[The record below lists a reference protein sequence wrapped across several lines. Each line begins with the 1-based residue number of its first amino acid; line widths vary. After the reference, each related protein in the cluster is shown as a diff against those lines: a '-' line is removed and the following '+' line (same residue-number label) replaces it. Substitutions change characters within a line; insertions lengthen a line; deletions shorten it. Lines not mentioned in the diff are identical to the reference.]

1 MCYLLIHYVGNQ
13 FNFNV
18 SRVINNHN
26 SYLSQRD
33 LFGDFLSKPGY
44 FSILSPEKKVF
55 KNKPHSNVFLF

>member
-44 FSILSPEKKVF
+44 IL
-55 KNKPHSNVFLF
+55 HSFTREESF